1 MIMPRL
7 RDRKCAGCG
16 KLEYNTATRSEYC
29 VLCANA
35 NKRAELIK
43 NDPVFFAQHG
53 YTIVSGPTWDKFN
66 HRCYRVLTP
75 CGHEWEAPFTNML
88 KQIKNAQSKNLRPA
102 CGVCGPKH
110 RMKVALDGF
119 MDKYAR
125 DYDLQ
130 QYQDYVKKVRTL
142 SDTNYRQNKQ
152 LINPNNLKRGRHHYH
167 LDHKMPIIEC
177 FKQGW
182 SVERA
187 SSICNLQM
195 LESRENLKKGTSIP
209 DTLFL

>member
-1 MIMPRL
+1 MPRL

-66 HRCYRVLTP
+66 HRCYTVLTP
-75 CGHEWEAPFTNML
+75 CGHEWSAKFNNL
-88 KQIKNAQSKNLRPA
+88 RKQIKNAQSKNLRPA

-110 RMKVALDGF
+110 RFTKALE
-119 MDKYAR
+119 KYVEKYGV

-130 QYQDYVKKVRTL
+130 QFKDYSKKVRSMTEV
-142 SDTNYRQNKQ
+142 TYRNNKH
-152 LINPNNLKRGRHHYH
+152 LINPERLKRGHHAHH
-167 LDHKMPIIEC
+167 LDHIIPIIEC

-182 SVERA
+182 SVEHA
-187 SSICNLQM
+187 SSISNLQM